1 MHEGD
6 LQQAATDLQRLLRL
20 AESLEREPIAISQ
33 LVRVAIAQIAFG
45 ATWQALQVEG
55 WSDEQLALLQEGWQ
69 RHDFLLPFERAI
81 TMERAM
87 TDLELNRLRTSL
99 GGAGWLSG
107 GGGAPAAATVR
118 WAVRVRIRRTSFGE
132 PAWPKSAASRP
143 DARTVPCSASRA
155 RTAGGACYHRSA
167 GAWTPILSAD
177 GRSPRCR

>member
-1 MHEGD
+1 
-6 LQQAATDLQRLLRL
+6 AA
-20 AESLEREPIAISQ
+20 SLDRALIATYQ

-107 GGGAPAAATVR
+107 GGGAPAAATS
-118 WAVRVRIRRTSFGE
+118 ANFSFDWRLFIIE
-132 PAWPKSAASRP
+132 K
-143 DARTVPCSASRA
+143 VPELF
-155 RTAGGACYHRSA
+155 RSQIYF
-167 GAWTPILSAD
+167 P
-177 GRSPRCR
+177 